1 MDEEPV
7 EILAGMAERGEVDPW
22 NIDIVDV
29 TDRFLAELDRRK
41 ELDLRVSGRTLFY
54 AACLLRLKSDYL
66 DGWEDDEDEES
77 FADDEDE
84 SFEDLG
90 FDFES
95 AGDLEPMDRL
105 EREIQRRLG
114 RKSLRK
120 RPPVTLYELIK
131 QLKTAEKEQRR
142 KQRRRASVPR
152 EPDLDLNA
160 GDVVAVAHDEGYQ
173 NAVLV
178 VMEEFRRAAQTGDT
192 LTLGDLSGKM
202 GRTRREVYIPLLF
215 LILEGKLALWQNEF
229 FGEIYVGDRIPESGV
244 DEDSHDASLAR

>member
-41 ELDLRVSGRTLFY
+41 ELDLRISGRTLFY

-66 DGWEDDEDEES
+66 DGWGEEEDEES

-114 RKSLRK
+114 RKKLRK

-142 KQRRRASVPR
+142 RQRKRVPVAR
-152 EPDLDLNA
+152 EPELDLSA
-160 GDVVAVAHDEGYQ
+160 GDVVAVAHDEGYRG
-173 NAVLV
+173 AVDV
-178 VMEEFRRAAQTGDT
+178 VMQEFQRAAQKGDI
-192 LTLGDLSGKM
+192 LTLDDLSGAI
-202 GRTRREVYIPLLF
+202 GRSRREVYIPLLF
-215 LILEGKLALWQNEF
+215 LMLEGKLALWQDEF
-229 FGEIYVGDRIPESGV
+229 FGEIYVGEHIPDNEAGEAGQ
-244 DEDSHDASLAR
+244 DL

>member
-41 ELDLRVSGRTLFY
+41 ELDLRISGRTLFY

-66 DGWEDDEDEES
+66 DGWGEEEDEDS
-77 FADDEDE
+77 YDDEDE
-84 SFEDLG
+84 SFDDLG

-95 AGDLEPMDRL
+95 AGEAEPIGRL

-114 RKSLRK
+114 RKNLRK

-142 KQRRRASVPR
+142 RQRKRVAVPR
-152 EPDLDLNA
+152 EPDLDLDA
-160 GDVVAVAHDEGYQ
+160 RDVVAVAHDEGYQ
-173 NAVLV
+173 GAAEAV
-178 VMEEFRRAAQTGDT
+178 MKEFRRAAQNGDI
-192 LTLGDLSGKM
+192 LTLGELSGSM
-202 GRTRREVYIPLLF
+202 GRSRREVYIPLLF
-215 LILEGKLALWQNEF
+215 LMLEGKLALWQDEF
-229 FGEIYVGDRIPESGV
+229 FGEIYVGECIPDDDVEGAG
-244 DEDSHDASLAR
+244 EDV

>member
-41 ELDLRVSGRTLFY
+41 ELDLRISGRTLFY

-66 DGWEDDEDEES
+66 DSWGEEEDEDSFDDDEEES
-77 FADDEDE
+77 FD
-84 SFEDLG
+84 DLG

-95 AGDLEPMDRL
+95 GGGAEPIGRL

-114 RKSLRK
+114 RKNLRK

-142 KQRRRASVPR
+142 RQRKRVSVPR
-152 EPDLDLNA
+152 EPDLDLDA
-160 GDVVAVAHDEGYQ
+160 RDVVAVAHDEGYQ
-173 NAVLV
+173 GAVEV
-178 VMEEFRRAAQTGDT
+178 VMKEFRRAAPNGDV
-192 LTLGDLSGKM
+192 LTLGDLSGAI
-202 GRTRREVYIPLLF
+202 GRSRRDVYIPLLF
-215 LILEGKLALWQNEF
+215 LMLEGKLALWQDEF
-229 FGEIYVGDRIPESGV
+229 FGEIYVGEQIP
-244 DEDSHDASLAR
+244 DNDAAEADNTTSSQS

>member
-7 EILAGMAERGEVDPW
+7 EILVGMAERGEVDPW

-29 TDRFLAELDRRK
+29 TDRFLAELERRK

-66 DGWEDDEDEES
+66 DGWDGDEDEES
-77 FADDEDE
+77 FADEDDGL
-84 SFEDLG
+84 FADLG
-90 FDFES
+90 FDVDP
-95 AGDLEPMDRL
+95 ADGVEPIERL

-114 RKSLRK
+114 RKNLRK

-142 KQRRRASVPR
+142 KQRRRAPVIR
-152 EPDLDLNA
+152 EPDLDLDA
-160 GDVVAVAHDEGYQ
+160 RDVVAVAHDEGYQ
-173 NAVLV
+173 KTVSV
-178 VMEEFRRAAQTGDT
+178 VMEAFRRSSRTRDV
-192 LTLGDLSGKM
+192 LTLDDLSGAM

-215 LILEGKLALWQNEF
+215 LMLEGKLVLWQDEF
-229 FGEIYVGDRIPESGV
+229 FGEIYVGDRIPGNGAE
-244 DEDSHDASLAR
+244 EDDPGA

>member
-41 ELDLRVSGRTLFY
+41 ELDLRISGRTLFY

-66 DGWEDDEDEES
+66 DGWGDEEDEDA

-90 FDFES
+90 FDYES
-95 AGDLEPMDRL
+95 AGEVEPMGRL

-114 RKSLRK
+114 RKNLRK

-142 KQRRRASVPR
+142 RQRKRVSVPR
-152 EPDLDLNA
+152 ETDLDLSA

-173 NAVLV
+173 GAVAV
-178 VMEEFRRAAQTGDT
+178 VMKEFRRAARNGDI
-192 LTLGDLSGKM
+192 LTLGDLSGAM
-202 GRTRREVYIPLLF
+202 GRSRREVYIPLLF
-215 LILEGKLALWQNEF
+215 LMLEGELALWQDEF
-229 FGEIYVGDRIPESGV
+229 FGEIYVGEHIPEDGPEEAG
-244 DEDSHDASLAR
+244 EDA